1 MPKKGD
7 ADFQARMQ
15 HCVEAVGSATALGK
29 KAGISTPVIGDYVSG
44 KSEPSRRRLIDI
56 ANAAAV
62 SVEWLATGA
71 GSKNINVDGLFAA
84 VKIMP
89 VTASAG
95 GGASPG
101 GEAACG
107 TFPLAH
113 QWLHQHNLNAADLF
127 MVDGAGDSME
137 PTILGGEK
145 LLCSKAEHHLN
156 GDGIFVFRQEG
167 DVLVK
172 RLQRQPG
179 IIKVI
184 SDNDAYLP
192 YDIPLNDGV
201 EFQIIGK
208 VLFKHSLM
216 PV

>member
-1 MPKKGD
+1 MSFSDRLKLLIGEESVLSFATKCGLKDGSIRQYLKGGIPGID
-7 ADFQARMQ
+7 
-15 HCVEAVGSATALGK
+15 
-29 KAGISTPVIGDYVSG
+29 KAQ
-44 KSEPSRRRLIDI
+44 LI
-56 ANAAAV
+56 A
-62 SVEWLATGA
+62 EATGTPLDWLISGE
-71 GSKNINVDGLFAA
+71 GSRKSNNGGLFAA

-95 GGASPG
+95 GGAAPG
-101 GEAACG
+101 SEAACG

-137 PTILGGEK
+137 PTILNGEK